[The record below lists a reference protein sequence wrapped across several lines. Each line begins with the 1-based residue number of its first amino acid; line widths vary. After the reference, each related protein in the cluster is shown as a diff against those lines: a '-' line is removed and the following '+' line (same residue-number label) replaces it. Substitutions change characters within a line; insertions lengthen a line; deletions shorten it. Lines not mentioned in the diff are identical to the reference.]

1 MSAISM
7 KSFAFVAAVAVGLG
21 ACQAAQGSAST
32 EVVTPRSLVM
42 SFDQGQLVT
51 LSATIN
57 RDGEDAAAAR
67 QQYFQR
73 VFPIAGSLGLSRD
86 GTLAIHNAVAGEFEP
101 EAYSFFSWPS
111 AQAEAELNAHESWQD
126 IKALRPVAW
135 DELRLYSV
143 EMEDDVSLTFR
154 EDRAYSIAVA
164 WTNPEQPDSYFQYL
178 DAIEPTLTETG
189 ARYLYKMRNPRFE
202 QHATPGGDPAQVTFV
217 EWQSAR
223 DLERFLRSQAYR
235 DASHLLTNG
244 VTRFEVQLV
253 SPVLPA
259 QAN

>member
-7 KSFAFVAAVAVGLG
+7 KSFALVSVIALGLG

-32 EVVTPRSLVM
+32 EVDTPRSLVM
-42 SFDQGQLVT
+42 SFEEGQLVT

-57 RDGEDAAAAR
+57 REGEDAATAR

-73 VFPIAGSLGLSRD
+73 VFPIAGALGLSRD
-86 GTLAIHNAVAGEFEP
+86 GTLAIQNAVTGEFEP
-101 EAYSFFSWPS
+101 EAYAFFSWPS
-111 AQAEAELNAHESWQD
+111 AEAEAELNAHESWQT
-126 IKALRPVAW
+126 IKALRPIAW

-143 EMEDDVSLTFR
+143 EMDEDVSLTFR

-178 DAIEPTLTETG
+178 DTIEPALTDMG

-217 EWQSAR
+217 EWQSAG
-223 DLERFLRSQAYR
+223 DLERFLRSRAYR
-235 DASHLLTNG
+235 EASHLLTNG
-244 VTRFEVQLV
+244 VIRFEVQLV
-253 SPVLPA
+253 APILPD
-259 QAN
+259 QPD